1 SGDFGN
7 EVRPPVTVIAQ
18 YLHIVASLQMAEES
32 HTRPRPAAIERTP
45 SLRPIHGRDHWK
57 DRCNTDTSRNE
68 KIGCCRRQCEM
79 VARAAQG
86 ISAPDMQP
94 IMHLG
99 RPAAPAFHAQDSNPV
114 NLLVGRI
121 PTQ

>member
-1 SGDFGN
+1 LSRAAAAHRRSCSKSLGAQRNVITCRAGGGYRVEHAFRAAAIDFCTRRRSGDFGN

-45 SLRPIHGRDHWK
+45 SLRPIHGLDHWK

-68 KIGCCRRQCEM
+68 KI
-79 VARAAQG
+79 
-86 ISAPDMQP
+86 
-94 IMHLG
+94 
-99 RPAAPAFHAQDSNPV
+99 
-114 NLLVGRI
+114 
-121 PTQ
+121 